1 MQSGKSRANAKFGEV
16 VTSQKILH
24 ESQVA
29 RGAVDNHEASLKVAF
44 GVYKRLPKR
53 HARRMG
59 KTSVKPKPRTRLQL
73 LLRVIAWSMLI
84 FLVIS
89 VILVIALRWFNPPT
103 TGIRLYRWA
112 QGQQAASV
120 DACWISL
127 RDMGPNLPMAVIAGE
142 DQRFESHHGFDIK
155 ELKNAINSTKKKRR
169 GASTISQQVAKNV
182 FLWPGR
188 SYVRKALE
196 AYFTVLIEVAWS
208 KKRILEMHL
217 NVVEY
222 GDGLFGACAGTRVHF
237 NKVPAQLSAYQAALL
252 AASLP
257 NPHIYKASKPNVR
270 LSRRATWITKQMNQ
284 LGGAGYLARL
294 R

>member
-1 MQSGKSRANAKFGEV
+1 
-16 VTSQKILH
+16 
-24 ESQVA
+24 
-29 RGAVDNHEASLKVAF
+29 
-44 GVYKRLPKR
+44 
-53 HARRMG
+53 MG
-59 KTSVKPKPRTRLQL
+59 KASVNQKPRTRFRRV
-73 LLRVIAWSMLI
+73 LRALGW
-84 FLVIS
+84 
-89 VILVIALRWFNPPT
+89 VILVFLILTISMVIALRWFNPPV

-112 QGQQAASV
+112 QGQPTSTPHA
-120 DACWISL
+120 ACWISL
-127 RDMGPNLPMAVIAGE
+127 REMGPNLPMAVIAGE
-142 DQRFESHHGFDIK
+142 DQRFESHHGFDVK
-155 ELKNAINSTKKKRR
+155 ELKNAIASPSKKRR

-196 AYFTVLIEVAWS
+196 AYFTVLIEAAWS

-222 GDGLFGACAGTRVHF
+222 GDDLYGACAGARAHF

-257 NPHIYKASKPNVR
+257 NPHIYKASKPNAK
-270 LSRRATWITKQMNQ
+270 LSRRATWIAKQMNQ